1 MEEAT
6 CGKVKEI
13 RVWAT
18 VLAVEMQVE
27 KLDMHHH
34 VVGVVGRLVC
44 QLGISKIT
52 TLTSTDPKRQFG
64 SRRHPSITPQEGTR
78 TAIEALAWRHVA
90 GKQMLMR
97 GARNVSPL
105 ACIRWHPSGYP
116 LDPKGTYL
124 VRLAQ
129 HESRR
134 WAAILREARAGLQ
147 HRQPGET
154 SNTKHKAQS
163 TKHKAQSTKHKAQ
176 SGMQKPVRTRRG
188 RARARRPHHRM
199 IQSVGVNPLLSQ
211 GLERHGRSGT
221 SKLGTWLSTAPAIV
235 HRPRQAL
242 MMGDRMG
249 DQMASASSETD
260 GKAVPQVPLR
270 RQPPRSQSQPR
281 SSIATLHRGVHN
293 WGLLIPAAER
303 KRREGRDGRLEPI
316 TSAAS

>member
-27 KLDMHHH
+27 KLDMHPH
-34 VVGVVGRLVC
+34 VVGVVGRLEC

-116 LDPKGTYL
+116 LGPKGTYL

-134 WAAILREARAGLQ
+134 GAAILREARAGLQ

-163 TKHKAQSTKHKAQ
+163 TKHKAGCRNLFGPDEGGREQD
-176 SGMQKPVRTRRG
+176 VRIIG
-188 RARARRPHHRM
+188 
-199 IQSVGVNPLLSQ
+199 
-211 GLERHGRSGT
+211 
-221 SKLGTWLSTAPAIV
+221 
-235 HRPRQAL
+235 
-242 MMGDRMG
+242 
-249 DQMASASSETD
+249 
-260 GKAVPQVPLR
+260 
-270 RQPPRSQSQPR
+270 
-281 SSIATLHRGVHN
+281 
-293 WGLLIPAAER
+293 
-303 KRREGRDGRLEPI
+303 
-316 TSAAS
+316 